1 MFNKKKGYDYF
12 STLVKMS
19 QFALEEARL
28 LKQIV
33 ENYDPDKLDENRQ
46 KMHAI
51 EHDCDTLKHELSTE
65 LVKDFLPPIDR
76 EDLFLLAHVTDDLTD
91 SVESVVVFFYM
102 ANLKAMRPD
111 TVELC
116 ELVVKCCESVVEM
129 LEEFKNFKKSTLLKG
144 LIVKLNDLEEQGDRL
159 YIQAVRKLSTED
171 ISTRDVI
178 EWRDVYRNFENCFD
192 AAETVADNIESATMK
207 NS

>member
-19 QFALEEARL
+19 QLALEEARL

-116 ELVVKCCESVVEM
+116 DLVVKCCESVVEM

-144 LIVKLNDLEEQGDRL
+144 LIVKLNDLEEHGDRL

>member
-19 QFALEEARL
+19 QLALEEARL

-116 ELVVKCCESVVEM
+116 DLVVKCCESVVEM

-144 LIVKLNDLEEQGDRL
+144 LVVKLNDLEEQGDRL

>member
-19 QFALEEARL
+19 QLALEEARL

-65 LVKDFLPPIDR
+65 LVKDFNNKVYIGIFGIKIFGKPIS
-76 EDLFLLAHVTDDLTD
+76 FVCKIA
-91 SVESVVVFFYM
+91 
-102 ANLKAMRPD
+102 
-111 TVELC
+111 
-116 ELVVKCCESVVEM
+116 
-129 LEEFKNFKKSTLLKG
+129 
-144 LIVKLNDLEEQGDRL
+144 
-159 YIQAVRKLSTED
+159 
-171 ISTRDVI
+171 
-178 EWRDVYRNFENCFD
+178 
-192 AAETVADNIESATMK
+192 
-207 NS
+207 

>member
-19 QFALEEARL
+19 QLALEEARL

-116 ELVVKCCESVVEM
+116 DLVVKCCESVVEM

-144 LIVKLNDLEEQGDRL
+144 LVVKLNDLEEHGDRL

-192 AAETVADNIESATMK
+192 A
-207 NS
+207 

>member
-19 QFALEEARL
+19 QLALEEARL

-102 ANLKAMRPD
+102 ANLKAMRHD
-111 TVELC
+111 IVELC
-116 ELVVKCCESVVEM
+116 DLVVKCCESVVEM

-144 LIVKLNDLEEQGDRL
+144 FVVKLNDLEEQGDRL

>member
-111 TVELC
+111 IVELC
-116 ELVVKCCESVVEM
+116 DLVVKCCESVVEM

-144 LIVKLNDLEEQGDRL
+144 FVVKLNDLEEQGDRL

>member
-19 QFALEEARL
+19 QLALEEARL

-144 LIVKLNDLEEQGDRL
+144 LVVKLNDLEEHGDRL

>member
-144 LIVKLNDLEEQGDRL
+144 LVVKLNDLEEHGDRL